1 MTSFTIE
8 NKTVDV
14 FPAAEPDRPVIYLNT
29 YGQEGRQVFQQL
41 QSPGCP
47 DFNLVA
53 ISNLNWE
60 HDMVPWDSPP
70 LSQKNAPFTG
80 GANDYLNVLLN
91 EILPKAE
98 TFLSGTPLWKG
109 IAGYSLAGL
118 FAVYA
123 IYQTDVFSCAASMS
137 GSLWFPGIKEYLFS
151 RQPKRWPYCLYFS
164 LGDRE
169 SHTRNPVL
177 KSVRQNTEE
186 IERFYQKQ
194 GIHTVFQL
202 NPGNHFQDAGL
213 RTATGIQW
221 LLTR

>member
-1 MTSFTIE
+1 MAGNSGGGGYQEEREAGKMTSFTIE

-41 QSPGCP
+41 QSSGCP

-53 ISNLNWE
+53 ISSLNWE

-70 LSQKNAPFTG
+70 ISEKNAPFTG
-80 GANDYLNVLLN
+80 GADDYLSVLLN

-98 TFLSGTPLWKG
+98 TFISGTPLWKG

-123 IYQTDVFSCAASMS
+123 IYQTDVFSRAASMS
-137 GSLWFPGIKEYLFS
+137 GSLWFPGIKEYWTYVNTLD
-151 RQPKRWPYCLYFS
+151 K
-164 LGDRE
+164 
-169 SHTRNPVL
+169 
-177 KSVRQNTEE
+177 KS
-186 IERFYQKQ
+186 
-194 GIHTVFQL
+194 
-202 NPGNHFQDAGL
+202 
-213 RTATGIQW
+213 
-221 LLTR
+221 

>member
-8 NKTVDV
+8 NKMVDV

-41 QSPGCP
+41 QSSGCP

-70 LSQKNAPFTG
+70 ISEKNAPFTG
-80 GANDYLNVLLN
+80 GADDYLSVLLN

-98 TFLSGTPLWKG
+98 TFISGTPLWKG

-123 IYQTDVFSCAASMS
+123 I
-137 GSLWFPGIKEYLFS
+137 
-151 RQPKRWPYCLYFS
+151 
-164 LGDRE
+164 
-169 SHTRNPVL
+169 
-177 KSVRQNTEE
+177 
-186 IERFYQKQ
+186 
-194 GIHTVFQL
+194 
-202 NPGNHFQDAGL
+202 
-213 RTATGIQW
+213 
-221 LLTR
+221 